1 MITDIFC
8 SPIQQI
14 HIKDYQFINIVDNC
28 YKDCKEKKLFKN
40 NWMPGND
47 TTPTTFKH
55 SSNIFKENVYIK
67 MFLESKCENY
77 LDNLGVNFTK
87 TKLMHSW
94 FNEQGRNQAVGLHYH
109 RSAKGLNEVSGV
121 FYLKATGDFK
131 QGAITFIT
139 HNPYEKEF
147 PINNDLLKYTN
158 EVSFIAKENNMFFFP
173 ASLNHK
179 VTTNLTNT
187 KRVALSFNL
196 LFETKND

>member
-1 MITDIFC
+1 MITNIFC

-14 HIKDYQFINIVDNC
+14 HIKDYQFINIVDNY
-28 YKDCKEKKLFKN
+28 YKDCKKKKLFKN

-47 TTPTTFKH
+47 TTPTTFQH

-77 LDNLGVNFTK
+77 LDNLGIDFTK
-87 TKLMHSW
+87 TKLMNSW
-94 FNEQGRNQAVGLHYH
+94 FNEQGRNQAVGLHNH
-109 RSAKGLNEVSGV
+109 RSVKGLNEVSGV
-121 FYLKATGDFK
+121 FYLKAIGDIK
-131 QGAITFIT
+131 QGAITFIN

-147 PINNDLLKYTN
+147 PINNDLIKYTN
-158 EVSFIAKENNMFFFP
+158 EVSFIAKENNLFFFP

-187 KRVALSFNL
+187 KRVVLSFNL